1 MGGPVTADG
10 TPAEATP
17 ETRDGGVAPGSN
29 DPDRARALLAATNA
43 FLACE
48 DLDAVSR
55 EISVAIH
62 EMFGSDKIGVTISDH
77 EGALRLSHAIGF
89 SADEETRIRSALEAG
104 EGSILGVIEGEV
116 LWSDDPANEAFRSR
130 IQVYGARAGFML
142 PIIGPDGLVGSC
154 SGIYLEPRGFDA
166 AFRSAAQSLAAIAST
181 AIARANAVGEL
192 HRQRR
197 RSDTLLEL
205 SSLLATTRDRDDV
218 ERIVCSLALT
228 ASGAP
233 FALVGRRDEVTG
245 GFIIGAT
252 DGLRP
257 EQVAGIEQAL
267 QASDRPSLR
276 QLLEGALVTRHG
288 EAAVGRGLGI
298 GEAMGAPI
306 VIGERTEGFIA
317 IGAPRGETVRPADWQ
332 ELLIAFA
339 AVTATALA
347 RIAAVS
353 ALARQRDVLASE
365 VEERTR
371 SLLTAIAE
379 LRLASDAKT
388 DFLAN
393 VSHEL
398 RTPLTSILGFIEIL
412 ATGMDGPVN
421 DEQARDLETVRVSS
435 RHLLELIDDLIDIAS
450 IESGRIQLQVGP
462 VAVEEVVNDAVET
475 IRPLADA
482 KGVALKV
489 VRAVE
494 GADDQP
500 ILVAADRGR
509 LREIVLNLLSN
520 AVKFTPAAGGVVV
533 SLATAPAAGDADADA
548 VAGLLPP
555 RPSVEITV
563 RDTGPGIEQADQERI
578 FEKFVR
584 IASEATPGTGLGLPI
599 SRELARLHGGDLTVE
614 SSPGVGSSFV
624 VRIPR
629 ADP

>member
-1 MGGPVTADG
+1 VSADG
-10 TPAEATP
+10 TPAKATP
-17 ETRDGGVAPGSN
+17 ETRDGGIAPGS
-29 DPDRARALLAATNA
+29 DDLDRARALLVATNA

-62 EMFGSDKIGVTISDH
+62 EMFGPDKIGVTISDH
-77 EGALRLSHAIGF
+77 EGALRLSHALGF
-89 SADEETRIRSALEAG
+89 SADEETRIRSALEVG
-104 EGSILGVIEGEV
+104 EGSIRRVIEGET
-116 LWSDDPANEAFRSR
+116 LWSDDPRNEAFRAR
-130 IQVYGARAGFML
+130 IEVYGGRAGFML

-154 SGIYLEPRGFDA
+154 SGIYLEPRGFGA
-166 AFRSAAQSLAAIAST
+166 GFQSAAQSLVAIAST
-181 AIARANAVGEL
+181 AIARADAVGEL

-205 SSLLATTRDRDDV
+205 SSLLAATRDRDDV
-218 ERIVCSLALT
+218 ERIVCSLALR

-233 FALVGRRDEVTG
+233 FALVGRRDEATG
-245 GFIIGAT
+245 GFVIGAT

-257 EQVAGIEQAL
+257 EQVAGIGQAL
-267 QASDRPSLR
+267 QTSDRPSLR
-276 QLLEGALVTRHG
+276 QLLEGSLVTRHG

-298 GEAMGAPI
+298 GDAMGAPI

-332 ELLIAFA
+332 ELLTAFA

-347 RIAAVS
+347 RMAAVT
-353 ALARQRDVLASE
+353 ALARQRDALASE

-371 SLLTAIAE
+371 SLLTAIDE

-482 KGVALKV
+482 KGVALKIAQ
-489 VRAVE
+489 AVE

-533 SLATAPAAGDADADA
+533 SVATAPAAADAEADADA
-548 VAGLLPP
+548 SAGLSPA
-555 RPSVEITV
+555 RQRVVEIAV
-563 RDTGPGIEQADQERI
+563 RDTGPGIEPADLERI

-584 IASEATPGTGLGLPI
+584 IASAATPGTGLGLPI

-614 SSPGVGSSFV
+614 SSPGLGSAFII
-624 VRIPR
+624 RIPR